1 MASRAAVARRALG
14 ARLGGV
20 PESWPRRA
28 AVFGAPA
35 AYLVALA
42 VVTLS
47 WGLPVARDQ
56 LFIWLIAGI
65 AAFSVPAWRGWGGML
80 LEWLPFFGL
89 LAAYDYLRGA
99 VSVTADQAH
108 VIPQIH
114 FDQALFSG
122 HVPTVWL

>member
-42 VVTLS
+42 VVIIS

-65 AAFSVPAWRGWGGML
+65 AAFSVPAWRGWGRLL
-80 LEWLPFFGL
+80 LEWLPFFAL

-99 VSVTADQAH
+99 VSVAEGDA
-108 VIPQIH
+108 
-114 FDQALFSG
+114 
-122 HVPTVWL
+122 